1 MSLGRGQ
8 GSIEYLLIL
17 GVVIVL
23 VLIIIGVIVGFQSS
37 VTSVSKQQS
46 DTYWAGA
53 DIGILPNHLVNSSG
67 AYITIK
73 NNRPFRVR
81 ITDIKFID
89 DTGSKGTIPSSFT
102 LSPGASVDIAV
113 GGVSCIQGSDYSYTV
128 QIKYSEPSSGRI
140 FTFTGETPLIGKC
153 Q

>member
-1 MSLGRGQ
+1 MRKGQ

-67 AYITIK
+67 AYITVK
-73 NNRPFRVR
+73 NNRPFRVK
-81 ITDIKFID
+81 IMEIKFID
-89 DTGSKGTIPSSFT
+89 ETGSKGELPASFT
-102 LSPGASVDIAV
+102 LSPGASANVVV
-113 GGVSCIQGSDYSYTV
+113 GQVSCISGSDYSYTV
-128 QIKYSEPSSGRI
+128 QVKYSEPSSGRI

>member
-1 MSLGRGQ
+1 MRRGQ

-53 DIGILPNHLVNSSG
+53 DIGILPDHLVNSSA
-67 AYITIK
+67 AYITVK
-73 NNRPFRVR
+73 NNRPFRVK
-81 ITDIKFID
+81 IMEIKFID
-89 DTGSKGTIPSSFT
+89 DTGSKGNLPATFT
-102 LSPGASVDIAV
+102 LSPGASANVELQ
-113 GGVSCIQGSDYSYTV
+113 GVSCIAGTDYSYTV

>member
-1 MSLGRGQ
+1 MQRGQ

-53 DIGILPNHLVNSSG
+53 DIGILPDHLVNSSA
-67 AYITIK
+67 AYITVK
-73 NNRPFRVR
+73 NNRPFRVK
-81 ITDIKFID
+81 IIEIKFID
-89 DTGSKGTIPSSFT
+89 DTGSKGNLPATFT
-102 LSPGASVDIAV
+102 LSPGASANVELKGVTCIA
-113 GGVSCIQGSDYSYTV
+113 GSDYSYTV
-128 QIKYSEPSSGRI
+128 QIKYSEPSSGRM

>member
-1 MSLGRGQ
+1 MIGRGQ
-8 GSIEYLLIL
+8 GAIEYLLIL

-37 VTSVSKQQS
+37 VTSVTKQQS

-67 AYITIK
+67 AYITVK
-73 NNRPFRVR
+73 NNRPFRIR
-81 ITDIKFID
+81 ITEIKFID
-89 DTGSKGTIPSSFT
+89 DSGSKGVLPSSFT
-102 LSPGASVDIAV
+102 LSPGASADIEL
-113 GGVSCIQGSDYSYTV
+113 GGVTCIPGSDYSYAV
-128 QIKYSEPSSGRI
+128 QIKYTEPSSGRQ
-140 FTFTGETPLIGKC
+140 FTFTGETPLIGRC

>member
-1 MSLGRGQ
+1 MMRKGQ

-53 DIGILPNHLVNSSG
+53 DIGILPNHLVNSSA
-67 AYITIK
+67 AYITVK
-73 NNRPFRVR
+73 NNRPFRVKVMEV
-81 ITDIKFID
+81 KFID
-89 DTGSKGTIPSSFT
+89 ETGSKGDLPATFT
-102 LSPGASVDIAV
+102 LSPGASANVELGSV
-113 GGVSCIQGSDYSYTV
+113 TCMGGTDYSYTV
-128 QIKYSEPSSGRI
+128 QVKYSEPSSGRI

>member
-1 MSLGRGQ
+1 MRKGQ

-53 DIGILPNHLVNSSG
+53 DIGIMPNHLVNASG
-67 AYITIK
+67 AFLTVK
-73 NNRPFRVR
+73 NNRPFR
-81 ITDIKFID
+81 IKIVEIKLID
-89 DTGSKGTIPSSFT
+89 DTGSKGTIPSEFA
-102 LSPGASVDIAV
+102 LSPGGSANVELPD
-113 GGVSCIQGSDYSYTV
+113 VSCNVAGSDYSYSV
-128 QIKYSEPSSGRI
+128 QIKYTEPSSGRV

>member
-1 MSLGRGQ
+1 MFRRGQ

-23 VLIIIGVIVGFQSS
+23 VIIIIGVIVGFQSS
-37 VTSVSKQQS
+37 VSSVSKQQS

-53 DIGILPNHLVNSSG
+53 DIGILPNHLINSSG
-67 AYITIK
+67 AYITLK

-81 ITDIKFID
+81 IMDIKFID
-89 DTGSKGTIPSSFT
+89 DTGSKGQIPSSFT
-102 LSPGASVDIAV
+102 LAPGSSINLEVS
-113 GGVSCIQGSDYSYTV
+113 GVSCVPGSDYSYTI
-128 QIKYSEPSSGRI
+128 QIKYSEPSSGRV